1 MMPYYLRSRAEGSPG
16 CSWLPSAIGLADAHT
31 TATSGGEAAMTLH
44 PKVPTDMALA
54 PVAAEI
60 DSNLQRLRDKSA
72 GDIQYELGLELDRP
86 LFANTRDERAGQVLQ
101 MALRNVDRHGWEG
114 AITDDDSRLHL
125 TGGSVTLDL
134 GLGAAV
140 MGYIEGGT

>member
-1 MMPYYLRSRAEGSPG
+1 
-16 CSWLPSAIGLADAHT
+16 
-31 TATSGGEAAMTLH
+31 MTLR

-60 DSNLQRLRDKSA
+60 DINLQRLRDKSP
-72 GDIQYELGLELDRP
+72 GDIQFELELELDRP
-86 LFANTRDERAGQVLQ
+86 LFANTRDVRAAQVLRV
-101 MALRNVDRHGWEG
+101 ALRNVDRHGWEG
-114 AITDDDSRLHL
+114 VITGDGCRLHL

-140 MGYIEGGT
+140 MGYIETGV

>member
-1 MMPYYLRSRAEGSPG
+1 
-16 CSWLPSAIGLADAHT
+16 
-31 TATSGGEAAMTLH
+31 MTIR

-60 DSNLQRLRDKSA
+60 DINLQRLRDKSP

-86 LFANTRDERAGQVLQ
+86 LFVNTRDERAIQVLRV
-101 MALRNVDRHGWEG
+101 ALRNVDPHGWKG
-114 AITDDDSRLHL
+114 VITGDGCRLHL

-140 MGYIEGGT
+140 MGYIEAGV